1 MELGQA
7 YDKIYQY
14 AYFKLHNS
22 HLAEDITQE
31 TFLRYLNSSERRGG
45 YEMRY
50 LYTIAKNLCID
61 AFRKAKHETFAEER
75 IDEPGEDPTD
85 LMLDCLAAREA
96 LSKMDEADRE
106 LLLLRYVNE
115 ESVGTIS
122 KLFQCSRFAVYR
134 QTKRAQDEFKRL
146 MGGEGP

>member
-75 IDEPGEDPTD
+75 IDEPFFFHLTI
-85 LMLDCLAAREA
+85 
-96 LSKMDEADRE
+96 
-106 LLLLRYVNE
+106 VV
-115 ESVGTIS
+115 VGNFSQLHKIWS
-122 KLFQCSRFAVYR
+122 W
-134 QTKRAQDEFKRL
+134 
-146 MGGEGP
+146 